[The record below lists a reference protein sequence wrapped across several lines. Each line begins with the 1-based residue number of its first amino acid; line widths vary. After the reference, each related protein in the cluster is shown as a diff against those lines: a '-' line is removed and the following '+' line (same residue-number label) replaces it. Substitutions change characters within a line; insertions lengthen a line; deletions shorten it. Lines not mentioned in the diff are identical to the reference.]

1 MALTCRSDRWPR
13 LVAAALAVSA
23 LVSCAAKPKTC
34 VTLVPEPLADKDAVQ
49 VTFLGVGGLIIRWQG
64 AAVMAAPLY
73 SNPTIGEIALSEIHS
88 DHQRIDAL
96 MRQDVSGVSAIV
108 SGHAHYDHLMDV
120 PYVALHKAKDAD
132 LVGNNAMVKLLDPI
146 KGALGPQQQLV
157 SLESPWPPVYLA
169 PGARIRIRSVVSQH
183 SPQMGP
189 RLGGFLTRF
198 LIHFPRV
205 TLWRGEDEGPAREL
219 PVRAGNWTAGTTQ
232 AFVIEL
238 LDAGGAVAFRIYYQD
253 SPTVAPYGYPDKPT
267 KPGEYQLAILCMG
280 GATEYRAFPG
290 DIVRHLGPT
299 YVMGIHWE
307 NFFDPRPMAAPGV
320 TNVREKIQYAP
331 GVDEGKFLGKVREA
345 QPAGGRAIVPCP
357 DQVATFRKDA
367 GGWRLAD
374 GTGWSK
380 PR

>member
-1 MALTCRSDRWPR
+1 MALTFRADRGPR

-23 LVSCAAKPKTC
+23 LVSCAKPKTC
-34 VTLVPEPLADKDAVQ
+34 LTLVPEPPADKDTVQ
-49 VTFLGVGGLIIRWQG
+49 VTFLGVGGLIVRWQG

-88 DHQRIDAL
+88 DRQRIDAL
-96 MRQDVSGVSAIV
+96 MRQDVSDVRAIV

-120 PYVALHKAKDAD
+120 PYLALHKTTGAD

-146 KGALGPQQQLV
+146 KGRLVPPQKLV
-157 SLESPWPPVYLA
+157 SLENPWPPTYPV
-169 PGARIRIRSVVSQH
+169 PNTRFRIRSVVSQH

-189 RLGGFLTRF
+189 RLGGWLARF
-198 LIHFPRV
+198 LFHFPRV
-205 TLWRGEDEGPAREL
+205 TLWRGEDEGPATEL
-219 PVRAGNWTAGTTQ
+219 PVRAGNWMAGTTQ

-238 LDAGGAVAFRIYYQD
+238 LDPGDAVAFRIYYQD
-253 SPTVAPYGYPDKPT
+253 SPTVPPYGYPDWPT
-267 KPGEYQLAILCMG
+267 SPNKYDLAILCMG
-280 GATEYRAFPG
+280 GATEYRAFPR
-290 DIVRHLGPT
+290 DIVRYLAPT

-367 GGWRLAD
+367 SGWRLAD